1 MQHRYKLTISY
12 EGTNY
17 SGWQIQKK
25 SISIQGLIENAL
37 SLIMKKKVPL
47 LGASRTDAGVHALGQ
62 VAHFSSEDEID
73 MRKLQASL
81 NGILPKDIRILKVD
95 KVPPTFHARF
105 SAKGKIYH
113 YFLCNNAYENPFSRK
128 YCLHFP
134 HKLNFDSLQKAALLL
149 EGTHDFTSFANN
161 HLCGSAAVCPI
172 KTIKK
177 ISIEHLEEGQLRFE
191 FEADGFLYKMIRNM
205 MGTLLEI
212 AKGKRE
218 VESIKEILAAKDR
231 KKAGQAAPALGL
243 FLVKVNYES
252 SSTMSSIDSKCKTP
266 LGSAKSICG

>member
-1 MQHRYKLTISY
+1 MQHRYKFIISY

-25 SISIQGLIENAL
+25 SISIQSLIENAL
-37 SLIMKKKVPL
+37 LILMKKKVPL
-47 LGASRTDAGVHALGQ
+47 IGASRTDAGVHALGQ
-62 VAHFSSEDEID
+62 VAHFSSEDELD
-73 MRKLQASL
+73 MGKLQASL

-95 KVPPTFHARF
+95 KVPLTFHARF

-113 YFLCNNAYENPFSRK
+113 YFLSNGPYQSPFVRK
-128 YCLHFP
+128 HSLHFP
-134 HKLNFDSLQKAALLL
+134 HKLNFDSLQKAASLL

-161 HLCGSAAVCPI
+161 QLCGSAAVCPV

-177 ISIEHLEEGQLRFE
+177 IGIEHLEDGQVRFV

-218 VESIKEILAAKDR
+218 VESIKEILAAKNR

-243 FLVKVNYES
+243 FLVKVHYES
-252 SSTMSSIDSKCKTP
+252 SSLISSMDSKCKAP
-266 LGSAKSICG
+266 LGSARSN